1 MGRLLPEN
9 LEFVRA
15 EGHESFQHARQEM
28 LDLHTLL
35 DLDRDADRVDTR
47 FDEAG
52 LLITLADHDR
62 LHEQRLVVLE
72 LDFWVHL
79 AFDDLGWEVSQVE
92 DRLQVQAN
100 VAQIILHRRD
110 HLDGGFLF
118 NNYYTFITI
127 LNYNL
132 RC

>member
-1 MGRLLPEN
+1 MRWLFPEN
-9 LEFVRA
+9 FESVGTER
-15 EGHESFQHARQEM
+15 HESLQHARQEM

-47 FDEAG
+47 FDKAG
-52 LLITLADHDR
+52 LLITLADDDG

-79 AFDDLGWEVSQVE
+79 ALHDLRWEVSQVK

-100 VAQIILHRRD
+100 VAQIILSS
-110 HLDGGFLF
+110 
-118 NNYYTFITI
+118 
-127 LNYNL
+127 
-132 RC
+132 